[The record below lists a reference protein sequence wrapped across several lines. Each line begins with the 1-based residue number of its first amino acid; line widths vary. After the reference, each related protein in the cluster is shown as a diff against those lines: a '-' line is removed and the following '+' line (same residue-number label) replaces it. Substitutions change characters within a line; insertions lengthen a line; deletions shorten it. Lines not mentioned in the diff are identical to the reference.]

1 MTEFNIGW
9 IDFSKEQRN
18 KVLSVINLLSE
29 PEAIDELGIGVI
41 RDGFSDIFF
50 PGTSTIQ
57 TRAKYFLIVPY
68 LLNELEHSKGI
79 TAAKMIHMLHEQEL
93 DLIDVLKQSGETGVI
108 GENAGRKL
116 KRKPSDIYWNGLKI
130 FGIFKGG
137 NISLNDYI
145 RLSFLLKNKKQTIKS
160 LGSTNTKDD
169 DYDSDDLDPAT
180 GEYND
185 GFWNL
190 PVQNSSWRQG
200 LNIKLNRDE
209 AEFLKKQIISSC
221 PGSILGFALDKDY
234 RDIIELSNF
243 DEMEGMIN
251 ILPES
256 LKEDCMFAR
265 AFADFAYGIQIRYN
279 MILSKGQSDEINLAW
294 EKWYENITQYSN
306 LELGEILLE
315 RLKIRNSNLIRFLF
329 ECRDSMKTGDIDKLD
344 QLIIMRERRL
354 KGDTRSKLYNAYEFN
369 YKGWV
374 GLGKLQYRFRNGR
387 ILLKDIFDGLGDQN
401 A

>member
-1 MTEFNIGW
+1 MTEFSLGW

-18 KVLSVINLLSE
+18 KVLNVINLLSE

-57 TRAKYFLIVPY
+57 TRAKYFLLVPY
-68 LLNELEHSKGI
+68 ILNELESTKGI
-79 TAAKMIHMLHEQEL
+79 TADKMVHMLHEQEL
-93 DLIDVLKQSGETGVI
+93 DLIDVLKLSGETGVI

-116 KRKPSDIYWNGLKI
+116 KRKPSDIYWNGLKV

-145 RLSFLLKNKKQTIKS
+145 RLACLLKNKKQTIRS
-160 LGSTNTKDD
+160 LGSINTKDD
-169 DYDSDDLDPAT
+169 DNDADDIDPSIS
-180 GEYND
+180 EYKED
-185 GFWNL
+185 FWNL
-190 PVQNSSWRQG
+190 PS
-200 LNIKLNRDE
+200 LNIKWRNNLSIKLSKEE

-221 PGSILGFALDKDY
+221 PSSILGFALDKDY
-234 RDIIELSNF
+234 KDILEFSTF
-243 DEMEGMIN
+243 DEMEGMLN

-256 LKEDCMFAR
+256 LKKDYLLAR

-279 MILSKGQSDEINLAW
+279 IILSKGESEDINTAW
-294 EKWYENITQYSN
+294 EKWHEDIAQYSS
-306 LELGEILLE
+306 LDLDEILLD
-315 RLKIRNSNLIRFLF
+315 RLRIRNSNLVKFLF
-329 ECRDSMKTGDIDKLD
+329 ACRESMKTGDIDKLD
-344 QLIIMRERRL
+344 QLIIMRERKL
-354 KGDTRSKLYNAYEFN
+354 KGDTRSKLYNVDEFN

-374 GLGKLQYRFRNGR
+374 GLGKLQYRFKNGKT
-387 ILLKDIFDGLGDQN
+387 IIKDIFDGLGDQN